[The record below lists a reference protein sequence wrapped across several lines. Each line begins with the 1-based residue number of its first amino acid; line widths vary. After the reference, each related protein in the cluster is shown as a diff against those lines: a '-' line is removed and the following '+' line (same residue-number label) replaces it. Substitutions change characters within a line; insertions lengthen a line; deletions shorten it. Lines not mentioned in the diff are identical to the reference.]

1 MRRMESLQIQ
11 MRELHIQTQI
21 ERFLK
26 VYEQSQLLNEINLLL
41 CWIGISELHLQISLV
56 QIVMDIIFSGEI
68 TMDLHE

>member
-1 MRRMESLQIQ
+1 MESLQIQ

-21 ERFLK
+21 EGFLK

-41 CWIGISELHLQISLV
+41 CWIGIYELHLQISLV